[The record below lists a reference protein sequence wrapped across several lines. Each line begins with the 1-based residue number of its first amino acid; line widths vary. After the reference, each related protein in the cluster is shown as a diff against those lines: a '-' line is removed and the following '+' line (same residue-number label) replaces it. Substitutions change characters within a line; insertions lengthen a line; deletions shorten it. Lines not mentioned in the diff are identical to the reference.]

1 MLPLDSR
8 RVRPPGRALFAC
20 STSNDRGVY
29 SPHMHIQTMA
39 RWTTLIALFLIP
51 FIPLYIA
58 SDMYFP
64 FITGKGFA
72 FRILVEVALAGYV
85 LLALV
90 DARYRPKFSW
100 TYLLYGALVLWMV
113 LANFLAENVHKAF
126 GSNFER
132 MDGFVTI
139 VHMFVFFAVLGS
151 VLTVDQLWRKWW
163 LTFLAAAGLV
173 CAYGLFQ
180 LAGMAEI
187 HQGGARV
194 DATFGNAAYLGVYLL
209 FVIAIALWQAFESKG
224 WLRNILFAFV
234 FVSAAILFATA
245 TRGAIIGLAGA
256 TLLGSVLWAFES
268 KKKSRILAGGV
279 FLGLLVLIGVF
290 FMAKDTTFIKS
301 DPTLARLSSISLK
314 DGTTRFGIWNIAF
327 AGAQERPVFG
337 WGQEGF
343 TYVFQKYYHPSL
355 FGQEPWFDRAHNT
368 YLDWLIAG
376 GIPALL
382 LFLGL
387 LGSAVV
393 ALYRKSVSRPE
404 RIMLVCALAAYGF
417 QALFVFDNLFSYLGL
432 AALLAAAHA
441 ASGVPIKKL
450 AALPEVNRRE
460 ASTVAA
466 TVVGVVAIG
475 ILWVV
480 NVPSIVQAQKLVY
493 GLSIGQSKPFE
504 GYALLTEANTS
515 GGLASQEVSEQLV
528 NFAVSIKTR
537 TDIPLEKRVE
547 IFTYAL
553 NRMEKEVER
562 VPTDARLR
570 IEYAAG
576 LRAGHDYPN
585 ALVHSAAALALSP
598 KKQTLMME
606 RGFEFWEAGQ
616 AEEARDIFVQMYEL
630 DPSFTGPAVY
640 AAAGEIAL
648 GNVKEGDLI
657 LMQAF
662 GTNIVDDEALIIAY
676 YQAKRYDRLVMVLE
690 LHLQKDQSTQSHIR
704 LASAY
709 VLAGQY
715 QKARESAQAALR
727 LHPED
732 TKAISSFITKL
743 PR

>member
-1 MLPLDSR
+1 
-8 RVRPPGRALFAC
+8 
-20 STSNDRGVY
+20 
-29 SPHMHIQTMA
+29 MHIQTMA
-39 RWTTLIALFLIP
+39 RWTTLIALFTIP

-126 GSNFER
+126 WSNFER

-245 TRGAIIGLAGA
+245 TRGAIIGLVGA
-256 TLLGSVLWAFES
+256 TLLGSMLWAFES
-268 KKKSRILAGGV
+268 KKKSRVLAGGV

-290 FMAKDTTFIKS
+290 FMAKDTAFIKS

-314 DGTTRFGIWNIAF
+314 DGTTRFGIWNIAL

-480 NVPSIVQAQKLVY
+480 NVPSIVQAQK
-493 GLSIGQSKPFE
+493 
-504 GYALLTEANTS
+504 
-515 GGLASQEVSEQLV
+515 
-528 NFAVSIKTR
+528 
-537 TDIPLEKRVE
+537 
-547 IFTYAL
+547 
-553 NRMEKEVER
+553 
-562 VPTDARLR
+562 
-570 IEYAAG
+570 
-576 LRAGHDYPN
+576 
-585 ALVHSAAALALSP
+585 
-598 KKQTLMME
+598 
-606 RGFEFWEAGQ
+606 
-616 AEEARDIFVQMYEL
+616 
-630 DPSFTGPAVY
+630 
-640 AAAGEIAL
+640 
-648 GNVKEGDLI
+648 
-657 LMQAF
+657 
-662 GTNIVDDEALIIAY
+662 
-676 YQAKRYDRLVMVLE
+676 
-690 LHLQKDQSTQSHIR
+690 
-704 LASAY
+704 
-709 VLAGQY
+709 
-715 QKARESAQAALR
+715 
-727 LHPED
+727 
-732 TKAISSFITKL
+732 
-743 PR
+743 